1 MHSCTLCSVP
11 MLLYSLPQLPYLWLW
26 LSQKLS
32 SSQLL
37 SLRAP
42 LLYWYCLSS
51 SLHPL
56 PHSLTWPLLPSLP
69 SLPSLLLPQLWQ
81 SLLLLAF
88 LGGGSGGGGGRCGC
102 FVKDG
107 SGPGSRWR
115 CAV

>member
-42 LLYWYCLSS
+42 LLYWLSS
-51 SLHPL
+51 LLH
-56 PHSLTWPLLPSLP
+56 
-69 SLPSLLLPQLWQ
+69 LLLR
-81 SLLLLAF
+81 SLA
-88 LGGGSGGGGGRCGC
+88 
-102 FVKDG
+102 
-107 SGPGSRWR
+107 
-115 CAV
+115 